1 MGTLRKPIE
10 RIRRIVPVSGFVT
23 RIKILGQ
30 SRVERIIVE
39 IDIASRVPSRILE
52 FIKHKVVNIRIGRL
66 GRANMPVLLRRGFV
80 KIPVEVAD
88 KIGRFLGGLG
98 NRRQGGDSRLSR
110 DGLTGDQRRARR
122 HGTQQRIQL
131 VFQAPFVRGRG
142 MRRRR
147 NMSLWRRRLDRSGS
161 NLGDRLFGRFGKRVV
176 QT

>member
-80 KIPVEVAD
+80 
-88 KIGRFLGGLG
+88 
-98 NRRQGGDSRLSR
+98 
-110 DGLTGDQRRARR
+110 
-122 HGTQQRIQL
+122 
-131 VFQAPFVRGRG
+131 
-142 MRRRR
+142 
-147 NMSLWRRRLDRSGS
+147 
-161 NLGDRLFGRFGKRVV
+161 
-176 QT
+176 